1 MYNIDNMCN
10 DSVGFYIFKLSLNPF
25 WLIRFNLS
33 QSSDVD
39 ARYDISIFVEIS
51 RYRYFRYF
59 SAYRCIDTRYG
70 YNKLN
75 YHCVKPK
82 NGRKVCCFR
91 QLCELYFIYCKV
103 KLIYR
108 KKIIA
113 AAGIIPLI
121 PQPVDRRFTPTPS
134 YMLSYTNSLILCILR
149 LSLDSSKKSIKFHE
163 KNL

>member
-1 MYNIDNMCN
+1 MQTKNIQYEFHINE
-10 DSVGFYIFKLSLNPF
+10 FQIT
-25 WLIRFNLS
+25 FNTAYS
-33 QSSDVD
+33 QQFTSKNSHNKQLPREGVANSDVD

-70 YNKLN
+70 YIKLN

-103 KLIYR
+103 KLI
-108 KKIIA
+108 
-113 AAGIIPLI
+113 
-121 PQPVDRRFTPTPS
+121 
-134 YMLSYTNSLILCILR
+134 
-149 LSLDSSKKSIKFHE
+149 
-163 KNL
+163 